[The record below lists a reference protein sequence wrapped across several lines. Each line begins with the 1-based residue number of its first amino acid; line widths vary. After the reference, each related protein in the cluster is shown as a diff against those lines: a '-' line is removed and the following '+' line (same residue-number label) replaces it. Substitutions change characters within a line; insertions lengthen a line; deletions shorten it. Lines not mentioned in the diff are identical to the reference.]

1 MKDKNTEWE
10 WEIKPEERWFSLN
23 LKDLLQY
30 KDLLFRFVR
39 RDILISYQQTIL
51 GPIWVFLQPLLT
63 TLVYFIIF
71 KKIANISTDNIPPIL
86 FYLPG
91 SIIWTYF
98 SECLNGTM
106 NTFFANAYIFR
117 KVYFPRLITPL
128 SIILFHSFRLSIQLM
143 LFVLVYLYFM
153 IVHHNVTASWWILIL
168 PFLILITAVFSLGI
182 GLIVSVFTAKYRDLD
197 NILQFVLRLFM
208 FAAPVVYPLSIV
220 PEKYKLL
227 FWLNPLTAVIETCR
241 AAFFAPHI
249 VYPGYLLLTMLSVGI
264 ILFIGLTLFRKR
276 EIEVMDVI

>member
-1 MKDKNTEWE
+1 MDKNTEWE
-10 WEIKPEERWFSLN
+10 WEIKPEERWFHLN
-23 LKDLLQY
+23 LKDLIQY

-63 TLVYFIIF
+63 TLVYFVIF
-71 KKIANISTDNIPPIL
+71 TKIAKIPTGKIPAIL

-91 SIIWTYF
+91 TIIWTYF

-128 SIILFHSFRLSIQLM
+128 SIILFHSFRLCIQLV
-143 LFVLVYLYFM
+143 LFVLVYLFFM
-153 IVHHNVTASWWILIL
+153 YSHHDVTPSWWILIV
-168 PFLILITAVFSLGI
+168 PFMILISAVFALGL
-182 GLIVSVFTAKYRDLD
+182 GLIVSVITAKYRDLD

-227 FWLNPLTAVIETCR
+227 FWLNPLTSVIETSR

-249 VYPGYLLLTMLSVGI
+249 VYPEYILLSVI
-264 ILFIGLTLFRKR
+264 SVVVILFVGLTLFRKR

>member
-1 MKDKNTEWE
+1 MDKNTEWE
-10 WEIKPEERWFSLN
+10 WEIKPEERWFNLN
-23 LKDLLQY
+23 LKDILQY

-63 TLVYFIIF
+63 TLVYFVIF
-71 KKIANISTDNIPPIL
+71 KRIANISTDNIPPIL

-91 SIIWTYF
+91 TIIWTYF
-98 SECLNGTM
+98 SECLNATM

-117 KVYFPRLITPL
+117 KVYFPRLITP
-128 SIILFHSFRLSIQLM
+128 IGAILFHSFRLCIQLM
-143 LFVLVYLYFM
+143 LFIFVYLFFLIM
-153 IVHHNVTASWWILIL
+153 HHNVTPSWWILIL
-168 PFLILITAVFSLGI
+168 PFLVLITALFALGI

-220 PEKYKLL
+220 PQKYKLL
-227 FWLNPLTAVIETCR
+227 FWLNPLTSVIETCR

-249 VYPGYLLLTMLSVGI
+249 VHPEYILLSTVSVII

-276 EIEVMDVI
+276 EIEVMDVV

>member
-1 MKDKNTEWE
+1 MDKHTEWE

-71 KKIANISTDNIPPIL
+71 KRIANISTDNIPPIL

-91 SIIWTYF
+91 TIIWTYF
-98 SECLNGTM
+98 SECLNATM

-117 KVYFPRLITPL
+117 KVYFPRLITP
-128 SIILFHSFRLSIQLM
+128 IGAILFHSFRLSIQLM
-143 LFVLVYLYFM
+143 LFIFVYLFFLV
-153 IVHHNVTASWWILIL
+153 VH
-168 PFLILITAVFSLGI
+168 
-182 GLIVSVFTAKYRDLD
+182 
-197 NILQFVLRLFM
+197 
-208 FAAPVVYPLSIV
+208 
-220 PEKYKLL
+220 
-227 FWLNPLTAVIETCR
+227 
-241 AAFFAPHI
+241 
-249 VYPGYLLLTMLSVGI
+249 
-264 ILFIGLTLFRKR
+264 
-276 EIEVMDVI
+276 

>member
-1 MKDKNTEWE
+1 MNKNSEWE
-10 WEIKPEERWFSLN
+10 WEIKPQERWFNLN
-23 LKDLLQY
+23 LKDIVHY

-51 GPIWVFLQPLLT
+51 GPVWVFLQPLLT

-71 KKIANISTDNIPPIL
+71 TKVAKIPIGKIPPIL

-91 SIIWTYF
+91 TILWTFF
-98 SECLNGTM
+98 SESLNATM

-117 KVYFPRLITPL
+117 KVYFPRLITP
-128 SIILFHSFRLSIQLM
+128 IGAILFHTFRLCIQLVLFLLVYSYF
-143 LFVLVYLYFM
+143 LFVK
-153 IVHHNVTASWWILIL
+153 HEVTPSWWILSL
-168 PFLILITAVFSLGI
+168 PLLVIITAVFALGI

-220 PEKYKLL
+220 PEKYKFW

-241 AAFFAPHI
+241 AAFFEPHI
-249 VYPGYLLLTMLSVGI
+249 VHAKYLFLTIISVTV
-264 ILFIGLTLFRKR
+264 ILFIGLVLFRKR